1 MILVTGAT
9 GLLGSQ
15 IVRTLRRGGADVRAL
30 VRMGSEYFWLN
41 DTGCTY
47 FFGDLRNPT
56 SLRRAVRGCS
66 HVIHA
71 THIRRETTDNHHTVA
86 TLEGSKALIDF
97 AREAGVARFVM
108 ASCMGA
114 GGDYP
119 VPAFHALRQV
129 EEHLQASGL
138 SHTILRYSLFGD
150 ELAGFVHSL
159 EVGARAVICGDKSD
173 EITPIFKVDAANFAI
188 AALDHPAMADQVIPV
203 SGVESVTLGD
213 AMTQACAA
221 GDADPDELT
230 WLGATG
236 AKIAAKG
243 VSLVLGR
250 RWQHFLNQQNVLLT
264 ENFRAD
270 MGPIIDAIGVPVT
283 PFARAIADAVADR
296 PLNLDPDARETQV
309 VHRQFQATVY
319 TPGETTVDQLPQG
332 PLKMDG
338 EA

>member
-71 THIRRETTDNHHTVA
+71 TNIRRETTDNHHTVA

-97 AREAGVARFVM
+97 AAEAGVQRFVM

-119 VPAFHALRQV
+119 VPVFHALRQV

-150 ELAGFVHSL
+150 EFATWVHGL
-159 EVGARAVICGDKSD
+159 ETGGRAVLCSD
-173 EITPIFKVDAANFAI
+173 QDSEVTPIFKGDAANFAI
-188 AALDHPAMADQVIPV
+188 AALDHPAMANQVIPV
-203 SGVESVTLGD
+203 SGVETLTVGD
-213 AMTQACAA
+213 AMAQACAA
-221 GDADPDELT
+221 GDADPDEIT
-230 WLGATG
+230 WLGGTG
-236 AKIAAKG
+236 ASLAAQG
-243 VSLVLGR
+243 ISLVLGR
-250 RWQHFLNQQNVLLT
+250 RWKHFLNQQRVLLT
-264 ENFRAD
+264 ENFRSE

-283 PFARAIADAVADR
+283 PFSQGIAAAVADR
-296 PLNLDPDARETQV
+296 PLNLDPDARESKV

-319 TPGETTVDQLPQG
+319 TPGETAIEDLPQG

-338 EA
+338 